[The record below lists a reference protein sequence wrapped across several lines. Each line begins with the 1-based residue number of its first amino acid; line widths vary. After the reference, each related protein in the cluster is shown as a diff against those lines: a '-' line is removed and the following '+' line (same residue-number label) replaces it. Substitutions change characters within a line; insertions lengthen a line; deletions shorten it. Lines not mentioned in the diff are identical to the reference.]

1 MSSHPPTHHFDTEV
15 APKHIAIIMD
25 GNSRWAAREGVATPN
40 GHRAGVEAVRRAV
53 ETFNELGVQVLTLF
67 AFSSENW
74 GRPKSEVRALLAL
87 FSRYLRGELE
97 QLQHDNIRL
106 RFIGRRDRF
115 SSALQRLMAHAE
127 SATRNNS
134 RATLVLAIDYGGR
147 WDIAHA
153 ARELAQQ
160 VIEGKRSVESIDEG
174 AVQGNLSLAD
184 LPAPDLC
191 IRSGGDLRISN
202 FLIWQ
207 FAYSELYFTDCL
219 WPDFDADTIKSACA
233 EYTRRERRFGVRA
246 LPTTGAP

>member
-1 MSSHPPTHHFDTEV
+1 MGIV
-15 APKHIAIIMD
+15 A
-25 GNSRWAAREGVATPN
+25 GRCVRGVATAS
-40 GHRAGVEAVRRAV
+40 GHRAGVEAVRRVV
-53 ETFNELGVQVLTLF
+53 EACSERGVQVLTLF

-87 FSRYLRGELE
+87 FARYLRGELE
-97 QLQHDNIRL
+97 QLQQDNIRL

-191 IRSGGDLRISN
+191 IRSGGDL
-202 FLIWQ
+202 
-207 FAYSELYFTDCL
+207 TD
-219 WPDFDADTIKSACA
+219 I
-233 EYTRRERRFGVRA
+233 
-246 LPTTGAP
+246 

>member
-1 MSSHPPTHHFDTEV
+1 MSSHPPPQGVNATV

-25 GNSRWAAREGVATPN
+25 GNSRWAMREGVATAS
-40 GHRAGVEAVRRAV
+40 GHRAGVEAVRRVV
-53 ETFNELGVQVLTLF
+53 EACSERGVQVLTLF

-87 FSRYLRGELE
+87 FARYLRGELE
-97 QLQHDNIRL
+97 QLQQDNIRL

-160 VIEGKRSVESIDEG
+160 VVEGKRSVESIDEG